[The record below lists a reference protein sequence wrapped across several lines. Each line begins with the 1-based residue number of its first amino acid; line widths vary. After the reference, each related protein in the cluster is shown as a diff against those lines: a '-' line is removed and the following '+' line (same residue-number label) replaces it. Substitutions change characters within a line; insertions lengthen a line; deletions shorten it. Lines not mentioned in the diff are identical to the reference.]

1 MNETQYIYNEMTL
14 LEQFKLFCKVNK
26 PKNFEIAVEFFTVFG
41 GLNREIDCSKD
52 LKSQIEVHILKRYR
66 YIRNDISAITK
77 GDDEAHKILAGL
89 ALGDRRTN
97 SSFKRCKISF
107 DNGID
112 IVDDQCKL
120 GMLKL
125 EKSFQKFTNKPVNN
139 DISEKLIFTTPFAHF
154 WFAFVS
160 PVFKGVRD
168 GDFTESLG
176 AFFNKQAELTAFV
189 YEQLCHIMIKEFY
202 KDDEIKQ
209 LGRYWDNSKD
219 IINLLGKTKSGKVI
233 AGKVTYKNSKVKTS
247 ILNELKANCEA
258 LGIKVDT
265 YVLFSKK
272 GFTSELKSLKSD
284 SIKLYS
290 LRNLNSL
297 VSL

>member
-14 LEQFKLFCKVNK
+14 LEQFKLFCEVNK
-26 PKNFEIAVEFFTVFG
+26 PKNFEIAVEFFSVFG
-41 GLNREIDCSKD
+41 GLNRQIDCTKD
-52 LKSQIEVHILKRYR
+52 LKSQIEVHILKRYK
-66 YIRNDISAITK
+66 YIRNDIAAITK
-77 GDDEAHKILAGL
+77 GDIEAHKILSGL

-97 SSFKRCKISF
+97 SAFKRCKISF

-112 IVDDQCKL
+112 IVDEQCKL
-120 GMLKL
+120 AMLKL
-125 EKSFQKFTNKPVNN
+125 EKSFQKFTNKPKNN
-139 DISEKLIFTTPFAHF
+139 DISEKLIFTTPFTHF

-160 PVFKGVRD
+160 PIFKGVRD
-168 GDFTESLG
+168 GDFTESLNS
-176 AFFNKQAELTAFV
+176 FFNKQAELTAFV
-189 YEQLCHIMIKEFY
+189 YEQLCHTMIKEFY
-202 KDDEIKQ
+202 KDEQIKQ

-219 IINLLGKTKSGKVI
+219 IINLLGKTKSGKII
-233 AGKVTYKNSKVKTS
+233 AGKITYKNSKVKTS
-247 ILNELKANCEA
+247 VLNELKETCEA

-284 SIKLYS
+284 KIKLYS